1 MLDENTFNTQLHEAI
16 ETESWSGGVAFK
28 LSVSQKYP
36 FPILEVIQPEEY
48 EFPC

>member
-1 MLDENTFNTQLHEAI
+1 MKIHLTPNYTKPF